1 MSASHPSSLAST
13 TQPAGGAVR
22 RFFREVWA
30 SYIAHSELRVMLA
43 TGRLTAEAE
52 QALRQNERNRL
63 R

>member
-30 SYIAHSELRVMLA
+30 SYAAHSELRVMLA
-43 TGRLTAEAE
+43 TGRFSAEAE
-52 QALRQNERNRL
+52 QLLRQKERNRL
-63 R
+63 S